1 MKGWIYR
8 SAVDIKKLG
17 ERIRTLFIGRFIRDI
32 GLALRGWVL
41 DHSTVGEV
49 VGNFQNQKIL
59 KRIGGKY
66 GAIKTPRGQ
75 N

>member
-1 MKGWIYR
+1 MKGWLYR

-17 ERIRTLFIGRFIRDI
+17 ERIRPLFIGRFIRDI

-41 DHSTVGEV
+41 DHSTVG
-49 VGNFQNQKIL
+49 NFQNQKIL

-66 GAIKTPRGQ
+66 GAIKTPRG
-75 N
+75 